1 MMKKFSLILAM
12 TFITMAG
19 FAQEKGW
26 EKKSND
32 EMAMMYAEKMGTKM
46 NLTAE
51 QKTKI
56 KDAQMKRLED
66 QKELMADRK
75 EKMNNA
81 DDMAEEKADF
91 REKRMKIQEDFK
103 DDMQSILDENQYT
116 QWETM
121 HEEEMKMMKGKKMGH
136 EKAKMKGM
144 KDKKMHSEDNDDD
157 SDDDNSD
164 W

>member
-66 QKELMADRK
+66 QKALMADRK
-75 EKMNNA
+75 DDMDDA
-81 DDMAEEKADF
+81 DDMTEENADF
-91 REKRMKIQEDFK
+91 REKRIKIQEDFK
-103 DDMQSILDENQYT
+103 DDMESILDEAQFT
-116 QWETM
+116 KWEAM
-121 HEEEMKMMKGKKMGH
+121 HDEEMKTMHGRKMGH
-136 EKAKMKGM
+136 DKMKM
-144 KDKKMHSEDNDDD
+144 KEMKNKKTHSDDNKDSNDDY
-157 SDDDNSD
+157 
-164 W
+164 